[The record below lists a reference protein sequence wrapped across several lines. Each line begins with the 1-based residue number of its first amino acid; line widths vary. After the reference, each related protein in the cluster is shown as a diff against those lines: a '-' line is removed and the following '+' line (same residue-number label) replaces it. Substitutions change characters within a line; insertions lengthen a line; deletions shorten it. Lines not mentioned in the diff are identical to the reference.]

1 MKTEQVMKVSF
12 ITNFLLSCFKIIN
25 GFILKS
31 SALIADGIHSFSD
44 LITDIVA
51 IIGDKFANKPK
62 DSDHPYGH
70 GNAEYLTSFIIGLMI
85 ILMGIVLIKET
96 MQQVVT
102 IPSYLVAIVSLITIV
117 CKYFLASFLIKKGEF
132 YNNNILI
139 ASGKESKTD
148 VISSIV
154 VFLSSILI
162 LFRNYLDILKYSDKI
177 AGIIV
182 GIFILVTGFKI
193 VKENTEMILGK
204 KADDTILRN
213 KLLTIPNILNID
225 DIIMIKHGPYYK
237 AYVEVTM
244 NIKLLKKAH
253 DMAHNIENEIKNE
266 LTNIKYINIHVN
278 PK

>member
-1 MKTEQVMKVSF
+1 MKTEKVMKVSF

-44 LITDIVA
+44 LITDVVA
-51 IIGDKFANKPK
+51 IIGDRFANKPK

-85 ILMGIVLIKET
+85 ILMGLILIKET
-96 MQQVVT
+96 VQQVVT
-102 IPSYLVAIVSLITIV
+102 IPSCLVAVVSLITIV
-117 CKYFLASFLIKKGEF
+117 CKYFLASFLMKKGKL

-162 LFRNYLDILKYSDKI
+162 LFRNYLDILKYSDKV
-177 AGIIV
+177 AGVVV
-182 GIFILVTGFKI
+182 GIFIIVTGFKI
-193 VKENTEMILGK
+193 VKENTVMILGK
-204 KADDTILRN
+204 KADDTALRN
-213 KLLTIPNILNID
+213 KLLTIPNILNVD
-225 DIIMIKHGPYYK
+225 DIIMIKYGPYYK
-237 AYVEVTM
+237 VYVEVTM
-244 NIKLLKKAH
+244 NIRLLKKAH

>member
-1 MKTEQVMKVSF
+1 MKTEKVMKVSF
-12 ITNFLLSCFKIIN
+12 ITNFLLSCFKVIN

-44 LITDIVA
+44 LITDVVA
-51 IIGDKFANKPK
+51 IIGDKFANKPN
-62 DSDHPYGH
+62 DSEHPYGH

-85 ILMGIVLIKET
+85 IFMGLILIKET
-96 MQQVVT
+96 IYQDVT
-102 IPSYLVAIVSLITIV
+102 IPSCLVAVVSLITIV
-117 CKYFLASFLIKKGEF
+117 CKYFLASFLIKKGEL

-162 LFRNYLDILKYSDKI
+162 LFRNYLDILKYSDKV

-182 GIFILVTGFKI
+182 GIFIIVTGFKI
-193 VKENTEMILGK
+193 VKENTVMILGK
-204 KADDTILRN
+204 KADDTELRN
-213 KLLTIPNILNID
+213 KLLTIPNILNVD
-225 DIIMIKHGPYYK
+225 DIIMIKYGPYYK

>member
-96 MQQVVT
+96 MNQEVT

-182 GIFILVTGFKI
+182 GIFIVVTGFKI

-266 LTNIKYINIHVN
+266 LTNIKYINIHFN

>member
-51 IIGDKFANKPK
+51 IVGDKFANKPK

-96 MQQVVT
+96 MNQEVT

>member
-1 MKTEQVMKVSF
+1 MKTEKVMKVSF
-12 ITNFLLSCFKIIN
+12 ITNFLLSCFKVIN

-44 LITDIVA
+44 LITDVVA
-51 IIGDKFANKPK
+51 IIGDRFANKPN
-62 DSDHPYGH
+62 DSEHPYGH

-85 ILMGIVLIKET
+85 IFMGLILTKET
-96 MQQVVT
+96 IYQDVT
-102 IPSYLVAIVSLITIV
+102 IPSCLVAVVSLITIV
-117 CKYFLASFLIKKGEF
+117 CKYFLASFLIKKGEL

-182 GIFILVTGFKI
+182 GIFIVVTGFKI
-193 VKENTEMILGK
+193 VKENTVMILGK
-204 KADDTILRN
+204 KADDTVLRN

>member
-1 MKTEQVMKVSF
+1 MKTEKVMKVSF
-12 ITNFLLSCFKIIN
+12 ITNFLLSCFKVIN

-44 LITDIVA
+44 LITDMVA
-51 IIGDKFANKPK
+51 IIGDKFANKPN
-62 DSDHPYGH
+62 DSEHPYGH

-85 ILMGIVLIKET
+85 IFMGLILIKET
-96 MQQVVT
+96 IYQDVT
-102 IPSYLVAIVSLITIV
+102 IPSCLVAVVSLITIV
-117 CKYFLASFLIKKGEF
+117 CKYFLASFLIKKGEL

-162 LFRNYLDILKYSDKI
+162 LFRNYLDILKYSDKV
-177 AGIIV
+177 AGVVV
-182 GIFILVTGFKI
+182 GIFIIVTGFKI
-193 VKENTEMILGK
+193 VKENTVMILGK
-204 KADDTILRN
+204 KADDTELRN
-213 KLLTIPNILNID
+213 KLLTIPNILNVD
-225 DIIMIKHGPYYK
+225 DIIMIKYGPYYK

>member
-1 MKTEQVMKVSF
+1 MKTERVMKVSF

-44 LITDIVA
+44 LITDVVA
-51 IIGDKFANKPK
+51 IVGDRFANKPK

-85 ILMGIVLIKET
+85 ILMGLVLIKET

-102 IPSYLVAIVSLITIV
+102 IPSYLVAVVSLITIV
-117 CKYFLASFLIKKGEF
+117 CKCFLSSFLIKKGEL

-154 VFLSSILI
+154 VFFSSILI

-177 AGIIV
+177 AGVIV
-182 GIFILVTGFKI
+182 GIFIVVTGFKI
-193 VKENTEMILGK
+193 VKENTVMILGK
-204 KADDTILRN
+204 KADDTVLRN

>member
-96 MQQVVT
+96 MNQEVT

-182 GIFILVTGFKI
+182 GIFIVVTGFKI
-193 VKENTEMILGK
+193 VKENTVMILGK

>member
-1 MKTEQVMKVSF
+1 METKRVMKVSF

-44 LITDIVA
+44 LVTDVVA

-62 DSDHPYGH
+62 DFDHPYGH

-85 ILMGIVLIKET
+85 ILMGLVLIKET
-96 MQQVVT
+96 IYQEVT
-102 IPSYLVAIVSLITIV
+102 IPSYLVAVVSLITII

-162 LFRNYLDILKYSDKI
+162 IFRNYLDILKYSDKI

-182 GIFILVTGFKI
+182 GIFIIVTGFKI
-193 VKENTEMILGK
+193 VKENTIMILGK

-213 KLLTIPNILNID
+213 KLLTIPTILNID

-244 NIKLLKKAH
+244 NVKLLKKAH

>member
-1 MKTEQVMKVSF
+1 MKTEKVMKVSF
-12 ITNFLLSCFKIIN
+12 ITNFLLSCFKVIN

-44 LITDIVA
+44 LITDMVA
-51 IIGDKFANKPK
+51 IIGDKFANKPN
-62 DSDHPYGH
+62 DLEHPYGH

-85 ILMGIVLIKET
+85 IFMGLILIKET
-96 MQQVVT
+96 IYQDVT
-102 IPSYLVAIVSLITIV
+102 IPSCLVAVVSLITII
-117 CKYFLASFLIKKGEF
+117 CKYFLASFLIKKGEL

-162 LFRNYLDILKYSDKI
+162 LFRNYLDILKYSDKV
-177 AGIIV
+177 AGVVV
-182 GIFILVTGFKI
+182 GIFIIVTGFKI
-193 VKENTEMILGK
+193 VKENTVMILGK
-204 KADDTILRN
+204 KADDTELRN
-213 KLLTIPNILNID
+213 KLLTIPNILNVD
-225 DIIMIKHGPYYK
+225 DIIMIKYGPYYK

>member
-85 ILMGIVLIKET
+85 ILMGLVLIKET

>member
-85 ILMGIVLIKET
+85 ILMGLVLIKET

-117 CKYFLASFLIKKGEF
+117 CKYFLASFLIKKGKF

>member
-96 MQQVVT
+96 MNQEVT

-182 GIFILVTGFKI
+182 GIFIVVTGFKI
-193 VKENTEMILGK
+193 VKENTAMILGK

>member
-44 LITDIVA
+44 LVTDVVA

-62 DSDHPYGH
+62 DFDHPYGH

-85 ILMGIVLIKET
+85 ILMGLVLIKET
-96 MQQVVT
+96 MYQEVNM
-102 IPSYLVAIVSLITIV
+102 PSYLVAVVSLITII
-117 CKYFLASFLIKKGEF
+117 CKYFLASFLIKKGEL

-182 GIFILVTGFKI
+182 GIFIVVTGFKI
-193 VKENTEMILGK
+193 VKENTVMILGK

-213 KLLTIPNILNID
+213 KLLTIPDILNID

-244 NIKLLKKAH
+244 NVKLLKKAH

>member
-1 MKTEQVMKVSF
+1 MKTERVMKVSF

-44 LITDIVA
+44 LVTDIVA
-51 IIGDKFANKPK
+51 IVGDKFANKPK

-96 MQQVVT
+96 MNQEVT

-182 GIFILVTGFKI
+182 GIFIVVTGFKI

>member
-1 MKTEQVMKVSF
+1 MKTEKVMKVSF

-44 LITDIVA
+44 LITDMVA
-51 IIGDKFANKPK
+51 IIGDKFANKPN
-62 DSDHPYGH
+62 DSEHPYGH

-85 ILMGIVLIKET
+85 IFMGLILIKET
-96 MQQVVT
+96 IYQDVT
-102 IPSYLVAIVSLITIV
+102 IPSCLVAVVSLITIV
-117 CKYFLASFLIKKGEF
+117 CKYFLASFLIKKGEL

-162 LFRNYLDILKYSDKI
+162 LFRNYLDILKYSDKV
-177 AGIIV
+177 AGVVV
-182 GIFILVTGFKI
+182 GIFIIVTGFKI
-193 VKENTEMILGK
+193 VKENTVMILGK
-204 KADDTILRN
+204 KADDTELRN
-213 KLLTIPNILNID
+213 KLLTIPNILNVD
-225 DIIMIKHGPYYK
+225 DIIMIKYGPYYK

>member
-70 GNAEYLTSFIIGLMI
+70 GNAEYLTSFIIGIMI

-96 MQQVVT
+96 MNQEVT

-117 CKYFLASFLIKKGEF
+117 CKYSLASFLIKKGEF

-204 KADDTILRN
+204 KADDTMLRN

>member
-85 ILMGIVLIKET
+85 ILMGLVLIKET

-117 CKYFLASFLIKKGEF
+117 CKYFLASFLIKKGES

-154 VFLSSILI
+154 VFFSSILI

-177 AGIIV
+177 AGVIV
-182 GIFILVTGFKI
+182 GIFIVVTGFKI
-193 VKENTEMILGK
+193 VKENTVMILGK
-204 KADDTILRN
+204 KADDTVLRN

>member
-1 MKTEQVMKVSF
+1 MKTEKVMKVSF
-12 ITNFLLSCFKIIN
+12 ITNFLLSCFKVIN

-44 LITDIVA
+44 LITDVVA
-51 IIGDKFANKPK
+51 IIGDKFANKPN
-62 DSDHPYGH
+62 DSEHPYGH

-85 ILMGIVLIKET
+85 IFMGLILIKET
-96 MQQVVT
+96 IYQDVT
-102 IPSYLVAIVSLITIV
+102 IPSCLVAVVSLITIV
-117 CKYFLASFLIKKGEF
+117 CKYFLASFLIKKGEL

-162 LFRNYLDILKYSDKI
+162 LFRNYLDILKYSDKV
-177 AGIIV
+177 AGVVV
-182 GIFILVTGFKI
+182 GIFIIVTGFKI
-193 VKENTEMILGK
+193 VKENTVMILGK
-204 KADDTILRN
+204 KADDTELRN
-213 KLLTIPNILNID
+213 KLLTIPNILNVD
-225 DIIMIKHGPYYK
+225 DIIMIKYGPYYK

>member
-1 MKTEQVMKVSF
+1 MKTERVMKVSF

-44 LITDIVA
+44 LVTDIVA
-51 IIGDKFANKPK
+51 IVGDKFANKPK

-85 ILMGIVLIKET
+85 ILMGLVLIKET

-117 CKYFLASFLIKKGEF
+117 CKYFLASFLIKKGEL

-154 VFLSSILI
+154 VFFSSILI

-177 AGIIV
+177 AGVIV
-182 GIFILVTGFKI
+182 GIFIVVTGFKI
-193 VKENTEMILGK
+193 VKENTAMILGK

>member
-1 MKTEQVMKVSF
+1 MKTEHVMKVSF

-44 LITDIVA
+44 LVTDVVA

-62 DSDHPYGH
+62 DFDHPYGH

-85 ILMGIVLIKET
+85 ILMGLVLIKET
-96 MQQVVT
+96 MNQEVT

-117 CKYFLASFLIKKGEF
+117 CKYFLASFLIKKGKF

-162 LFRNYLDILKYSDKI
+162 LFRNYLDILKYSDKV

-182 GIFILVTGFKI
+182 GIFIIVTGFKI

>member
-70 GNAEYLTSFIIGLMI
+70 GNAEYLTSFIIGIMI

-96 MQQVVT
+96 MNQEVT

>member
-12 ITNFLLSCFKIIN
+12 ITNFLLSCFKIVN

-44 LITDIVA
+44 LVTDIVA

-85 ILMGIVLIKET
+85 ILMGLVLIKET
-96 MQQVVT
+96 IYQVVT

-117 CKYFLASFLIKKGEF
+117 CKYFLASFLIRKGEF

-162 LFRNYLDILKYSDKI
+162 LFRNNLDILKYSDKV

-193 VKENTEMILGK
+193 VKENTAMILGK

-225 DIIMIKHGPYYK
+225 DIIMIKYGPYYK

-253 DMAHNIENEIKNE
+253 DIAHNIENEIKNE

>member
-1 MKTEQVMKVSF
+1 MKTEKVMKVSF
-12 ITNFLLSCFKIIN
+12 ITNFLLSCFKVIN

-44 LITDIVA
+44 LITDVVA
-51 IIGDKFANKPK
+51 IIGDKFANKPN
-62 DSDHPYGH
+62 DSEHPYGH

-85 ILMGIVLIKET
+85 IFMGLILTKET
-96 MQQVVT
+96 IYQDVT
-102 IPSYLVAIVSLITIV
+102 IPSCLVAVVSLITIV
-117 CKYFLASFLIKKGEF
+117 CKYFLASFLMKKGKL

-182 GIFILVTGFKI
+182 GIFIVVTGFKI
-193 VKENTEMILGK
+193 VKENTVMILGK
-204 KADDTILRN
+204 KADDTVLRN

>member
-85 ILMGIVLIKET
+85 ILMGLVLIKET

-117 CKYFLASFLIKKGEF
+117 CKYFLASFLIKKGES

-182 GIFILVTGFKI
+182 GIFIVVTGFKI
-193 VKENTEMILGK
+193 VKENTVMILGK

>member
-1 MKTEQVMKVSF
+1 MKTEKVMKVSF
-12 ITNFLLSCFKIIN
+12 ITNFLLSCFKVIN

-44 LITDIVA
+44 LITDMVA
-51 IIGDKFANKPK
+51 IIGDKFANKPN
-62 DSDHPYGH
+62 DSEHPYGH

-85 ILMGIVLIKET
+85 IFMGLILIKET
-96 MQQVVT
+96 IYQDVT
-102 IPSYLVAIVSLITIV
+102 IPSCLVAVVSLITII
-117 CKYFLASFLIKKGEF
+117 CKYFLASFLIKKGEL

-162 LFRNYLDILKYSDKI
+162 LFRNYLDILKYSDKV
-177 AGIIV
+177 AGVVV
-182 GIFILVTGFKI
+182 GIFIIVTGFKI
-193 VKENTEMILGK
+193 VKENTVMILGK
-204 KADDTILRN
+204 KADDTELRN
-213 KLLTIPNILNID
+213 KLLTIPNILNVD
-225 DIIMIKHGPYYK
+225 DIIMIKYGPYYK

>member
-96 MQQVVT
+96 MNQEVT

-117 CKYFLASFLIKKGEF
+117 CKYFLASFLIRKGKF

-162 LFRNYLDILKYSDKI
+162 LFRNYLDILKYSDKV

-182 GIFILVTGFKI
+182 GIFIVVTGFKI
-193 VKENTEMILGK
+193 VKENTVMILGK
-204 KADDTILRN
+204 KADDTVLRN
-213 KLLTIPNILNID
+213 KLLTIPNILNVD

>member
-85 ILMGIVLIKET
+85 ILMGLVLIKET

-117 CKYFLASFLIKKGEF
+117 CKYFLASFLIKKGEL

>member
-96 MQQVVT
+96 MNQEVT

-193 VKENTEMILGK
+193 VKENTVMILGK
-204 KADDTILRN
+204 KADDTVLRN

>member
-1 MKTEQVMKVSF
+1 MKTERVMKVSF

-44 LITDIVA
+44 LVTDVVA
-51 IIGDKFANKPK
+51 IVGDRFANKPK

-85 ILMGIVLIKET
+85 ILMGLILIKET

-102 IPSYLVAIVSLITIV
+102 IPSYLVAVVSLITIV
-117 CKYFLASFLIKKGEF
+117 CKYFLASFLIKKGEL

-154 VFLSSILI
+154 VFFSSILI

-182 GIFILVTGFKI
+182 GIFIVVTGFKI
-193 VKENTEMILGK
+193 VKENTVMILGK
-204 KADDTILRN
+204 KADDTVLRN

>member
-96 MQQVVT
+96 MNQEVT

-162 LFRNYLDILKYSDKI
+162 LFRNYLDILKNSDKI

-182 GIFILVTGFKI
+182 GIFIVVTGFKI

>member
-1 MKTEQVMKVSF
+1 MKTERVMKVSF

-44 LITDIVA
+44 LVTDIVA
-51 IIGDKFANKPK
+51 IVGDKFANKPK

-85 ILMGIVLIKET
+85 ILMGLVLIKET

-182 GIFILVTGFKI
+182 GIFIVVTGFKI

>member
-96 MQQVVT
+96 MNQEVT

-139 ASGKESKTD
+139 ASGRESKTD

-182 GIFILVTGFKI
+182 GIFIVVTGFKI
-193 VKENTEMILGK
+193 VKENTVMILGK

>member
-1 MKTEQVMKVSF
+1 MKTERVMKISF

-44 LITDIVA
+44 LITDVVA
-51 IIGDKFANKPK
+51 IVGDRFANKPN
-62 DSDHPYGH
+62 DSEHPYGH

-85 ILMGIVLIKET
+85 ILMGLILIKET
-96 MQQVVT
+96 VQQVVT
-102 IPSYLVAIVSLITIV
+102 IPSYLVSVVSLITIV
-117 CKYFLASFLIKKGEF
+117 CKYFLASFLMKKGKL

-162 LFRNYLDILKYSDKI
+162 LFRNYLDILKYSDKV
-177 AGIIV
+177 AGVVV
-182 GIFILVTGFKI
+182 GIFIIVTGFKI
-193 VKENTEMILGK
+193 VKENTVMILGK
-204 KADDTILRN
+204 KADDTALRN
-213 KLLTIPNILNID
+213 KLLTIPNILNVD
-225 DIIMIKHGPYYK
+225 DIIMIKYGPYYK

-244 NIKLLKKAH
+244 NIRLLKKAH